1 MFSLVRVTRSLSL
14 FKLVLASL
22 LMLSLPCQGETI
34 QQRMPNGLLASAE
47 YLESANDESPILIL
61 HGFLQTRDFFT
72 VRRIADALHDD
83 GHTVLLPNL
92 SLGIEQRSQ
101 SLACEAI
108 HSHNMELD
116 RDEVAIWVNWLSQR
130 TSKPVTLIG
139 HSIGSLTLLAYL
151 HANSP
156 NNNIKQSILVSLI
169 AFAQGPIAKENSAEK
184 KRAEKDLDV
193 DKHGIHNY
201 KLAFCDIYPTRP
213 DHYLSYLRWDQTLV
227 TEALLGL
234 SKKPSIILGSKD
246 NRLSPEWKPLL
257 NQIKANVV
265 EIEDA
270 NHFFDHA
277 HEFDLFEAI
286 IELL

>member
-1 MFSLVRVTRSLSL
+1 MISVLGETCFQSL
-14 FKLVLASL
+14 FKLALTGL
-22 LMLSLPCQGETI
+22 LLLSLPCHGEI
-34 QQRMPNGLLASAE
+34 VHQRMPNGLLATAE
-47 YLESANDESPILIL
+47 YLDSGSDESPILIL

-108 HSHNMELD
+108 HTHNMEQD
-116 RDEVAIWVNWLSQR
+116 RDEVALWVNWLSQK

-151 HANSP
+151 HDKPSNST
-156 NNNIKQSILVSLI
+156 IKQSILVSLI
-169 AFAQGPIAKENSAEK
+169 AYSQGPIAKENLAEK
-184 KRAEKDLDV
+184 YRAEKDFEA
-193 DKHGIHNY
+193 DKQGIYNY
-201 KLAFCDIYPTRP
+201 RLAYCDIYPTRP

-234 SKKPSIILGSKD
+234 TKKPSIILGSKD

-257 NQIKANVV
+257 NKIKANVI

-277 HEFDLFEAI
+277 HEFDLFETI
-286 IELL
+286 VELL